1 MYAHRMIVKRIAL
14 LALTLAA
21 ALGALAPPA
30 HALDPTK
37 SLNQYRLTQWG
48 VDDGLAHGSVHLLTQ
63 DTAGFLW
70 VGTLI
75 GLSRFDGVR
84 FVNAVS
90 ADQQRAD
97 YFTRSAAFGK
107 TQDWAVIGE
116 GGVAR
121 RIDHRWQVHP
131 LPNIGTARS
140 ITPRRAGG
148 YWVGSE
154 RGVFVINP
162 GEGALGAGPLKAEP
176 AGFGLGGPIW
186 FLREDDDGRLWICTE
201 SGTYLREADGRMR
214 HLEKEFALPERVA
227 WMVHRDRN
235 GVDWIGG
242 RNGLIRFDGKSH
254 RVFTPADGLAL
265 ATVRWIAEDRH
276 GSLWL
281 ATPGG
286 GLQRMRDGKFETL
299 RTQDGLN
306 SDSVMSLH
314 VDRSDNVWF
323 GMAGGGVGRLSDAPF
338 RVLRKRDGL
347 TGDWVWTVHQD
358 ARGDMWIGTNGNGLT
373 VMRDDQPVRRI
384 PGNAQGLNTI
394 WAMHAWDDGRAIV
407 SSTTGV
413 GRVERDD
420 RITWL
425 APAVGGE
432 PIPRVFLRTA
442 DGRLLMAKGA
452 KILEVRENGVV
463 ETAYPDIGAG
473 ISNMLETPD
482 GQLMIGTRNGRIVS
496 IDRDLKTRDEIKPI
510 NVPIT
515 SMRRDDKGRIWA
527 SANGVLILDGERSVR
542 VGAEQGFPDR
552 TSNELVLGSDGALWV
567 GTNRGIIRTTQ
578 AALLRCLDDAKCRPP
593 LELLD
598 ERDGL
603 VTAETNGGAQPN
615 GWVDRDGRIW
625 LPTINGII
633 RIDAAGAPKRPALP
647 SIVIDGLRADRQRL
661 GTLSVVPAL
670 TRDLEID
677 YTLPELTLPKQV
689 RFRYRLLPDQA
700 DWVEVG
706 TRRTAF
712 FASLKPGNYQFE
724 VAAAHQHGDWQAEPA
739 MFAFEMQPAWH
750 QHLWVRA
757 IVGTLLLV
765 VLISVPLLRFR
776 GLRLRKAELQRE
788 VEVRTAELAQANRDL
803 DRMARTD
810 VLTGIA
816 NRREFGTRIAELC
829 AGFDGGVL
837 AVLIAD
843 IDDFKAYNDLYG
855 HPEGDTCLRA
865 IAQVFDQCVVN
876 AGGHACRY
884 GGEEF
889 AAVAVLADD
898 AQATA
903 LAECIVEAVRAL
915 NRPHAQSRAAT
926 RVTIS
931 LGIHIASSPGDSVAT
946 MLQNADRALYQAKAG
961 GRDRW
966 VRWTAQQ

>member
-1 MYAHRMIVKRIAL
+1 MRQINRVDGRTDGAHSTQPLFPWYLKEIDDFLPTKLFPESNLTSPYPHL
-14 LALTLAA
+14 LAPLDLGFTTLKNRVLMGSMHTGLQDKAKDFPKLAA
-21 ALGALAPPA
+21 YFAE
-30 HALDPTK
+30 
-37 SLNQYRLTQWG
+37 
-48 VDDGLAHGSVHLLTQ
+48 
-63 DTAGFLW
+63 
-70 VGTLI
+70 
-75 GLSRFDGVR
+75 
-84 FVNAVS
+84 
-90 ADQQRAD
+90 RA
-97 YFTRSAAFGK
+97 R
-107 TQDWAVIGE
+107 
-116 GGVAR
+116 
-121 RIDHRWQVHP
+121 
-131 LPNIGTARS
+131 
-140 ITPRRAGG
+140 
-148 YWVGSE
+148 
-154 RGVFVINP
+154 
-162 GEGALGAGPLKAEP
+162 
-176 AGFGLGGPIW
+176 
-186 FLREDDDGRLWICTE
+186 
-201 SGTYLREADGRMR
+201 
-214 HLEKEFALPERVA
+214 
-227 WMVHRDRN
+227 
-235 GVDWIGG
+235 
-242 RNGLIRFDGKSH
+242 
-254 RVFTPADGLAL
+254 
-265 ATVRWIAEDRH
+265 
-276 GSLWL
+276 
-281 ATPGG
+281 
-286 GLQRMRDGKFETL
+286 
-299 RTQDGLN
+299 
-306 SDSVMSLH
+306 
-314 VDRSDNVWF
+314 
-323 GMAGGGVGRLSDAPF
+323 GGVGLI
-338 RVLRKRDGL
+338 V
-347 TGDWVWTVHQD
+347 TG
-358 ARGDMWIGTNGNGLT
+358 
-373 VMRDDQPVRRI
+373 
-384 PGNAQGLNTI
+384 
-394 WAMHAWDDGRAIV
+394 
-407 SSTTGV
+407 
-413 GRVERDD
+413 
-420 RITWL
+420 
-425 APAVGGE
+425 
-432 PIPRVFLRTA
+432 
-442 DGRLLMAKGA
+442 
-452 KILEVRENGVV
+452 
-463 ETAYPDIGAG
+463 
-473 ISNMLETPD
+473 
-482 GQLMIGTRNGRIVS
+482 
-496 IDRDLKTRDEIKPI
+496 
-510 NVPIT
+510 
-515 SMRRDDKGRIWA
+515 
-527 SANGVLILDGERSVR
+527 
-542 VGAEQGFPDR
+542 GF
-552 TSNELVLGSDGALWV
+552 A
-567 GTNRGIIRTTQ
+567 
-578 AALLRCLDDAKCRPP
+578 
-593 LELLD
+593 
-598 ERDGL
+598 
-603 VTAETNGGAQPN
+603 PN

-633 RIDAAGAPKRPALP
+633 RIDATGAPKRPALP
-647 SIVIDGLRADRQRL
+647 PIVIDGLRADRQRL
-661 GTLSVVPAL
+661 GTRSVVPAL

-724 VAAAHQHGDWQAEPA
+724 VAAAHQHGDWQTEPA

-750 QHLWVRA
+750 QHWWVRA

-898 AQATA
+898 VQATA